1 MKKIFKSL
9 GLMSGTSMDGVDAS
23 IIETDGKSNYKPILD
38 KYFKYPKDIY
48 RKLVLLRDNVK
59 NLKDLKKYHKQLK
72 IVEKEITIFHAKSVN
87 LILKKFNSD
96 VDFIGFHGQTIFHRP
111 EKKITR
117 QLGDGKLLS
126 QLTKKKVIY
135 DFRQNDLKN
144 GGDGAPLSP
153 IFHELIAFKYKIDP
167 PSIFVNIGG
176 IANYTILRS
185 QKIKANK
192 FKNLHAG
199 DLCLGNCLID
209 QWIRNK
215 SEKNFDKDGKTAKSG
230 RINKIKLKKALN
242 NYKIKKKRSLD
253 IKDFNLSFANGL
265 SLKDGAATLT
275 EYTAQVL
282 AKHLMSKILGSTKI
296 ILCGGGR
303 KNKFLISKLK
313 KIIPYPILLIDEYG
327 IDGDFV
333 ESQAFAYLA
342 ARSYFNLPISFPETT
357 GCKKPCS
364 GGVILKHV

>member
-23 IIETDGKSNYKPILD
+23 IIETDGKSNYKPILN
-38 KYFKYPKDIY
+38 KYFKYPKAIY
-48 RKLVLLRDNVK
+48 KNLVLLRDKIK
-59 NLKDLKKYHKQLK
+59 NPNDLEKYHKQLQ
-72 IVEKEITIFHAKSVN
+72 IIEKKITIFHAKSVN
-87 LILKKFNSD
+87 TILKKNNFNI
-96 VDFIGFHGQTIFHRP
+96 DFIGFHGQTIFHGP
-111 EKKITR
+111 EKRITK
-117 QLGDGKLLS
+117 QLGDGELLS
-126 QLTKKKVIY
+126 KLTKKKVIY
-135 DFRQNDLKN
+135 DFRQNDIKN

-153 IFHELIAFKYKIDP
+153 IFHELIAFKYKINP
-167 PSIFVNIGG
+167 PNIFVNIGG
-176 IANYTILRS
+176 IANYTFLRS
-185 QKIKANK
+185 QQMKASK
-192 FKNLHAG
+192 FKNLNAG

-215 SEKNFDKDGKTAKSG
+215 SEKNFDKDGKIAKSG
-230 RINKIKLKKALN
+230 KINKIKLKKALN
-242 NYKIKKKRSLD
+242 NYKMKKTRSLD
-253 IKDFNLSFANGL
+253 IKNFNLTFVNGL

-275 EYTAQVL
+275 EYTAQIL
-282 AKHLMSKILGSTKI
+282 AKHLMTKTLDGIKI

-342 ARSYFNLPISFPETT
+342 VRSHFKLPISFPETT

-364 GGVILKHV
+364 GGIILKHI